1 MGDLISKALLTG
13 LGLASLT
20 TEAIK
25 KTAED
30 LASRSNLSEEE
41 GRRLFKDLQ
50 KRSGE
55 AQKAL
60 EKKVEKVVHQVLGKL
75 NLTTIPKAS
84 PAAKSAKP
92 QARRPAKRTRR
103 AARKA

>member
-41 GRRLFKDLQ
+41 GRRLFKELQ

-60 EKKVEKVVHQVLGKL
+60 EKKVEKVVHEVLGKL
-75 NLTTIPKAS
+75 NLTTIPKAQQ
-84 PAAKSAKP
+84 AAKSAK
-92 QARRPAKRTRR
+92 AKASRPAKRSRS